1 MLIIVIAKKR
11 VLLSIIDNIPAILKV
26 VLGDLQ
32 SQAKNLMIG
41 HSLEKILHQMIQK
54 ERKQVKQR

>member
-1 MLIIVIAKKR
+1 MLIIAIVKKR

-32 SQAKNLMIG
+32 FQAKNLMIG